1 MRRLIVTFVVLH
13 AVSLFLVAPHWA
25 GEPKRCP
32 ADSVKV
38 GPQCVDR
45 FEASV
50 WTVSDPAK
58 VNSLRTLARSGKAT
72 LHKLHALGASQ
83 HGVTEGDYPCSKNG
97 NDCKDVIFAFSIAGV
112 KPSAFI
118 TWFQSQQAAAN
129 SGKRLLSN
137 GEWQMAAAGT
147 PDPGTDDGSTDC
159 NIIFGGPVNTGS
171 RENCKSAWGAF
182 DMVGNVSEWVADWV
196 PRSNA
201 CGSWG
206 SFADD
211 FQCLAGAATDGEPGA
226 LLRGGGAHGGSVAG
240 VFAVFGLAGP
250 SAVETAGFRCGR

>member
-1 MRRLIVTFVVLH
+1 MRRLIGMFAVLN
-13 AVSLFLVAPHWA
+13 AASLFLVVPGWA
-25 GEPKRCP
+25 DHQKTCA

-38 GPQCVDR
+38 GPLCVDR

-50 WTVSDPAK
+50 WSVSDPAK
-58 VNSLRTLARSGKAT
+58 VHRLRTLAQSGKAT
-72 LHKLHALGASQ
+72 LHKLNALGATQ
-83 HGVTEGDYPCSKNG
+83 HGVTGDDYPCSKNA
-97 NDCKDVIFAFSIAGV
+97 NDCKDVIFAFSIPGV

-118 TWFQSQQAAAN
+118 TWFQAQQAAAN

-137 GEWQMAAAGT
+137 AEWQMAAAGT
-147 PDPGTDDGSTDC
+147 PDAGTDDGSTDC
-159 NIIFGGPVNTGS
+159 NISFGGPVNTGS
-171 RENCKSAWGAF
+171 RDNCKSAWGAF

-196 PRSNA
+196 PRSTA

-211 FQCLAGAATDGEPGA
+211 FQCLAGAAREGEPGA
-226 LLRGGGAHGGSVAG
+226 LLRGGGALGGSIAG